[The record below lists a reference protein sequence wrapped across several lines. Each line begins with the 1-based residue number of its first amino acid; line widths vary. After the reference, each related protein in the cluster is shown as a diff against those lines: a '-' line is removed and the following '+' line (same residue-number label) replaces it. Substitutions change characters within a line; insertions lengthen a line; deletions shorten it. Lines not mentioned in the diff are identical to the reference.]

1 MKSHALKALSTLVF
15 SSVISNIAFAESMT
29 KIYKTFDGS
38 VAYCGIEN
46 SIQSPQ
52 GSKNI
57 LIQTVKQNQTED
69 ENKTT
74 LKVSVVKCDGKKWVL
89 DSNPTFEKYRAF
101 NGETVEVEYKDFQI
115 MIVDKH
121 HEVVQFEM
129 MEQMKKQGQSVISV
143 DIETANEP
151 QDDRE
156 IIVAAKKIVRSSGG
170 YSETTR
176 ESFGSFNLKVLK

>member
-1 MKSHALKALSTLVF
+1 MKSQTLKVLSSLALSA
-15 SSVISNIAFAESMT
+15 VISNTAFAESMT

-52 GSKNI
+52 GSKKI
-57 LIQTVKQNQTED
+57 LIQTVKNQSD
-69 ENKTT
+69 DNSKTT

-89 DSNPTFEKYRAF
+89 DTNPTFEKYRAF
-101 NGETVEVEYKDFQI
+101 NGETVEVEYKDFQV
-115 MIVDKH
+115 MIVDKN

-129 MEQMKKQGQSVISV
+129 MDQIKKQGQSVISV
-143 DIETANEP
+143 DIETVNEAH
-151 QDDRE
+151 DDRE
-156 IIVAAKKIVRSSGG
+156 IIVTAQKNVKSSGG

-176 ESFGSFNLKVLK
+176 ESFGSYNLRVLK

>member
-1 MKSHALKALSTLVF
+1 MKFNRMKALSILVL
-15 SSVISNIAFAESMT
+15 STVISNVAFAESMT

-52 GSKNI
+52 GGKNI
-57 LIQTVKQNQTED
+57 LIETVKQTQTED
-69 ENKTT
+69 ESKTT
-74 LKVSVVKCDGKKWVL
+74 LKVSLVKCDGNKWIL

-129 MEQMKKQGQSVISV
+129 MEQLKQKGQSIISV

-156 IIVAAKKIVRSSGG
+156 IIVAAKKTIRSSGG

-176 ESFGSFNLKVLK
+176 ESFGSFNLRILK